1 MTFEMRNEQIAQ
13 TNRNTQPLTGKNIW
27 PEVVG
32 LDGLEAKRIIQ
43 REAGSKIKIELIP
56 RGSRI
61 SEDIKGNRVRIFVR
75 ADNNRVASAPR
86 IA

>member
-32 LDGLEAKRIIQ
+32 LDVLEAKRITQ
-43 REAGSKIKIELIP
+43 REAGS
-56 RGSRI
+56 
-61 SEDIKGNRVRIFVR
+61 N
-75 ADNNRVASAPR
+75 
-86 IA
+86 